1 MPGYSQAD
9 RPIRVTTPLG
19 EDALLL
25 AAFSG
30 VEGVSMPFELRL
42 SMLSD
47 DAAVSAAD
55 LLRQPVAITLRLAD
69 DSERTLHGLV
79 RRFVQQGTA
88 EALTAYQA
96 EVVPWLWFLSL
107 SHESRIYQNL
117 TTLQIVEQVFR
128 DRGFADFES
137 RCTKAYPTREFCVQ
151 YRETHLD
158 FVSRLLE
165 EEGIFYF
172 FEHSA
177 DRHLLVLADAGSA
190 VQPCPEMPAAR
201 MAPQAAA
208 GGDDVV
214 TSLHMEESAVV
225 GKVVLK
231 DYDFLQPSLNLE
243 SSISAAD
250 PEEFYD
256 YPGEFAAPDEGERR
270 ARIRL
275 EAAGALRQV
284 IRGQSTCRGFA
295 SGFRFDL
302 AEHPRPDTNQAYMLL
317 QVQHTASAGDF
328 RSSTGGAPGYR
339 NQFLAIPHAV
349 PFRPPPVTPHP
360 VVHGSQTALVVGP
373 AGEEVWVDSHGRIK
387 VQFYWDRVGKKD
399 ENSSC
404 WVRVAQPWAGKGWGA
419 VQIPRIGNEV
429 VVEFLEGDPD
439 RPLVTGS
446 VYNAEQ
452 TPPFELPGAGIQMGM
467 KSRSSKGGGGYNEIT
482 LTDTRG
488 TELITIHGQYD
499 MDTAVEHDQRLT
511 VGNDESI
518 SVGANETV
526 SVGKN
531 RSTSVGTDD
540 SLSVGG
546 NRSSSI
552 DKDDSLDV
560 TGNRSVSVGKDE
572 SVEVSGKRTVAVT
585 REEALSVGEKRT
597 VEVDKDDLLKVGKK
611 LVIDAGDEITIKTGK
626 ASIVMKKDGTIT
638 IKGKDI
644 KVDASGKINGK
655 ASGDIVLKGAKVLQN

>member
-1 MPGYSQAD
+1 M
-9 RPIRVTTPLG
+9 RIETPLG
-19 EDALLL
+19 EDVLLL
-25 AAFSG
+25 DGFTG
-30 VEGVSMPFELRL
+30 VER
-42 SMLSD
+42 
-47 DAAVSAAD
+47 VSAPYLYHVELLSTDARIAPED
-55 LLRQPVAITLRLAD
+55 LLRQPVTLVMQTGS
-69 DSERTLHGLV
+69 SERQIHGLV
-79 RRFVQQGTA
+79 RRFVQLDRN
-88 EALTAYQA
+88 EELTSYRA

-107 SHESRIYQNL
+107 SRDCRVFQNKSVPE
-117 TTLQIVEQVFR
+117 IVEAVWREQ
-128 DRGFADFES
+128 GHSDFDN
-137 RCTKAYPTREFCVQ
+137 RCTQAYAPREYCVQ

-158 FVSRLLE
+158 FVSRLLQ

-172 FEHSA
+172 FQHEAS
-177 DRHLLVLADAGSA
+177 RHVLVLADAPSA
-190 VQPCPEMPAAR
+190 VQPCPDGDSVR
-201 MAPQAAA
+201 MAPQAAPE
-208 GGDDVV
+208 DEVV
-214 TSLHMEESAVV
+214 TRLEKRHVV
-225 GKVVLK
+225 HTERVTLR
-231 DYDFLQPSLNLE
+231 DYDYLQPSFQLE
-243 SSISAAD
+243 GTPSTNGR
-250 PEEFYD
+250 EEVYD
-256 YPGEFAAPDEGERR
+256 YPGKFTRPEDGDRYARVALEAEQAQRHTVRGDGTSRALRSGCSFALTDHYRPDANQSYLLLEVEHFAQTGGYRQNAAPPHYWNR
-270 ARIRL
+270 
-275 EAAGALRQV
+275 
-284 IRGQSTCRGFA
+284 
-295 SGFRFDL
+295 
-302 AEHPRPDTNQAYMLL
+302 
-317 QVQHTASAGDF
+317 
-328 RSSTGGAPGYR
+328 
-339 NQFLAIPHAV
+339 FLAV
-349 PFRPPPVTPHP
+349 PADVPYRAPRTTPHP

-373 AGEEVWVDSHGRIK
+373 AGEEVWVDRHGRIK
-387 VQFYWDRVGKKD
+387 VQFYWDRQGRKD
-399 ENSSC
+399 ENSSL
-404 WVRVAQPWAGKGWGA
+404 WIRVAQPWAGKGYGS
-419 VQIPRIGNEV
+419 VQIPRIGSEV

-439 RPLVTGS
+439 RPLVTGC

-482 LTDTRG
+482 LTDTKG
-488 TELITIHGQYD
+488 TELITIHGQHD
-499 MDTAVEHDQRLT
+499 MDTAVGHDGRLT

-531 RSTSVGTDD
+531 RSTSIGKDD

-552 DKDDSLDV
+552 DKDESLDV

-585 REEALSVGEKRT
+585 KEEALSVGEKRT